1 MSKIKYLAIILSMGD
16 NNKKDRY
23 DYVIP
28 TSEGWKPLGET
39 VKQVQ
44 EDLVNKSTDT
54 TDKEIKTEGTQAFTE
69 RGIWISGK
77 AKVLEEELERIG
89 RETSE
94 GINKTIATGLGELT
108 TRGGELINRKNL
120 FKASRVVNKSGGM
133 AIRRE
138 RRVKDDSDLV
148 VIDKTYPIQKDNY
161 SKRVFMFIQYLIE
174 RWQNSPLNSEGYL
187 VIKNLSEVARDLSDP
202 KHKTT
207 PARIKDYIKQISYAY
222 PYVTTIG
229 KKGNKKRLETEY
241 KQPFKVK
248 IRQLVD
254 DGTNIGEGFITLK
267 DYAVL
272 DKYPFDEVWVKPSM
286 FIRHAIGK
294 DRYGGELPP
303 DIKRRVEGLGNI
315 FLTKDS
321 IKLALDVSD
330 LAYKIF
336 LYNTTNRPSVP
347 IGYQKLIEYLGY
359 TEKDIKDKGH
369 KGIKRDIAN
378 ALKELHDKGH
388 FKYWRYVESKQ
399 VYYWEYTN
407 RWVKHKELIG
417 EKVKD
422 GGYTKGKTV
431 QTPNKDVGE
440 VIDQSKGERRED
452 KVITDED
459 ITKVKTTLITGYPKA
474 LTDIEDLEMLKTV
487 VRMFIKDNYNSDDY
501 WMDDNYKENFK
512 NFMMGYLDS
521 TDEEYLVRSLD
532 KLRRKIL
539 TWKSYK
545 GNWQRFKTG

>member
-1 MSKIKYLAIILSMGD
+1 MGD
-16 NNKKDRY
+16 NNNNKRDRY
-23 DYVIP
+23 DYVVKGDD
-28 TSEGWKPLGET
+28 GWKPLAET
-39 VKQVQ
+39 VKKVQ
-44 EDLVNKSTDT
+44 EDLANKSTGT
-54 TDKEIKTEGTQAFTE
+54 TDKEIKTGGTQAFTE

-77 AKVLEEELERIG
+77 AKVIEDELEKIG

-94 GINKTIATGLGELT
+94 GVNKTIATGLGELT
-108 TRGGELINRKNL
+108 ARGEELINRKNL
-120 FKASRVVNKSGGM
+120 FKASRVVNKSGSMVIG
-133 AIRRE
+133 RE
-138 RRVKDDSDLV
+138 KRVKDDRSLV
-148 VIDKTYPIQKDNY
+148 AIDKTYPIQKDNY
-161 SKRVFMFIQYLIE
+161 SKRVFMFMQYLIE
-174 RWQNSPLNSEGYL
+174 KWQNTPLNSEGYL

-229 KKGNKKRLETEY
+229 KKGNKKRVETEY

-286 FIRHAIGK
+286 FIRHTIGK

-303 DIKRRVEGLGNI
+303 EVKKRVEGLGNI
-315 FLTKDS
+315 FLPKES

-359 TEKDIKDKGH
+359 TDKDIKDKGH

-399 VYYWEYTN
+399 VYYWQYTN
-407 RWVKHKELIG
+407 KWVKHKELIG
-417 EKVKD
+417 ERVKD
-422 GGYTKGKTV
+422 EGYTREQIV
-431 QTPNKDVGE
+431 QKPTEEGE
-440 VIDQSKGERRED
+440 ERGD
-452 KVITDED
+452 KVIADEG
-459 ITKVKTTLITGYPKA
+459 ITKIKTALIKGYPKA
-474 LTDIEDLEMLKTV
+474 LTDIEDQEMLKTV

-539 TWKSYK
+539 TWKAYK

>member
-1 MSKIKYLAIILSMGD
+1 MGD
-16 NNKKDRY
+16 NNNNKKDRY

-28 TSEGWKPLGET
+28 TSDGWKPLSET
-39 VKQVQ
+39 VKQVKG
-44 EDLVNKSTDT
+44 DLLNKRAKNSTGT
-54 TDKEIKTEGTQAFTE
+54 TDKEIKTGGTQAFTE
-69 RGIWISGK
+69 RSIWISGK
-77 AKVLEEELERIG
+77 ARVIEDELERIG
-89 RETSE
+89 KETSG

-108 TRGGELINRKNL
+108 TKGEDLINRKNL
-120 FKASRVVNKSGGM
+120 FKASRVVNKSGSMVIG
-133 AIRRE
+133 RE
-138 RRVKDDSDLV
+138 KRGKDSRSLV
-148 VIDKTYPIQKDNY
+148 AIDKTYPIQKDNY
-161 SKRVFMFIQYLIE
+161 SKRVFMFMQYLIE
-174 RWQNSPLNSEGYL
+174 KWQNTPLNSEGYL

-207 PARIKDYIKQISYAY
+207 PARIKDCIKQISYAY

-229 KKGNKKRLETEY
+229 KKGSKKRVETEY

-286 FIRHAIGK
+286 FIRHTIGK

-303 DIKRRVEGLGNI
+303 DIKRKVEGLGNI
-315 FLTKDS
+315 FLPKES

-336 LYNTTNRPSVP
+336 LYNTTNKPSVP

-359 TEKDIKDKGH
+359 TDKDIKDKGH

-378 ALKELHDKGH
+378 ALKELYDKGH

-399 VYYWEYTN
+399 VYYWQYTN
-407 RWVKHKELIG
+407 KWVKHKELIG
-417 EKVKD
+417 ERVKD
-422 GGYTKGKTV
+422 EGYTREKTV
-431 QTPNKDVGE
+431 QTPTEEGE
-440 VIDQSKGERRED
+440 ERED

-459 ITKVKTTLITGYPKA
+459 ITKVKTTLIKGYPKA

-539 TWKSYK
+539 TWKAYK
-545 GNWQRFKTG
+545 GNWQRFKTD

>member
-1 MSKIKYLAIILSMGD
+1 MGD
-16 NNKKDRY
+16 NNNNKKDRY

-28 TSEGWKPLGET
+28 TSEGGWTPIAEV
-39 VKQVQ
+39 VKQVKG
-44 EDLVNKSTDT
+44 DLLNKRAKNSTGT
-54 TDKEIKTEGTQAFTE
+54 TDKEIKTGGTQAFTE
-69 RGIWISGK
+69 RSIWISGK
-77 AKVLEEELERIG
+77 ARVIEDELERIG
-89 RETSE
+89 KETSG

-108 TRGGELINRKNL
+108 AREEGLMSRNSF
-120 FKASRVVNKSGGM
+120 FKASRVVNKSGSMVIG
-133 AIRRE
+133 RE
-138 RRVKDDSDLV
+138 KRGKDSRSLV
-148 VIDKTYPIQKDNY
+148 AIDKTYPIQKDNY
-161 SKRVFMFIQYLIE
+161 SKRVFMFMQYLIE
-174 RWQNSPLNSEGYL
+174 KWQNTPLNSEGYL

-207 PARIKDYIKQISYAY
+207 PARIKDHIKQISYAY

-229 KKGNKKRLETEY
+229 KKGSKKRVETEY

-286 FIRHAIGK
+286 FIRHTIGK

-303 DIKRRVEGLGNI
+303 DIKRKVEGLGNI
-315 FLTKDS
+315 FLPKES

-336 LYNTTNRPSVP
+336 LYNTTNKPSVP

-359 TEKDIKDKGH
+359 TDKDIKDKGH

-378 ALKELHDKGH
+378 ALKELYDIGH

-399 VYYWEYTN
+399 VYYWQYTN
-407 RWVKHKELIG
+407 KWVKHKELIG
-417 EKVKD
+417 ERVKD
-422 GGYTKGKTV
+422 GSYTREQTV
-431 QTPNKDVGE
+431 QKPTEAKEN
-440 VIDQSKGERRED
+440 
-452 KVITDED
+452 KVIADED
-459 ITKVKTTLITGYPKA
+459 ITKVKTSLTKLYPKA

-487 VRMFIKDNYNSDDY
+487 MKMFIKDNYNSDDY
-501 WMDDNYKENFK
+501 WMDDKWKENYK

-539 TWKSYK
+539 TWKAYK